1 MGHSWQKLKKLGF
14 FCYILIANSQFY
26 HNYKN
31 TLSDMVILI
40 TVPSL
45 YKPTINIKQI
55 KS

>member
-1 MGHSWQKLKKLGF
+1 MTKIEKVGF

-26 HNYKN
+26 NNYKN
-31 TLSDMVILI
+31 TLSNMVILI